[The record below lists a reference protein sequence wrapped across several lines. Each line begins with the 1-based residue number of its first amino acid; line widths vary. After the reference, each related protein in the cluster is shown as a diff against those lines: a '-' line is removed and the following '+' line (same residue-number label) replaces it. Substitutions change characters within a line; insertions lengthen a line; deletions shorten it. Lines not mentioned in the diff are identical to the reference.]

1 MQLTVLSSE
10 SSGNCYLFQ
19 SSNEVLIIDSG
30 IRLSAVKTALN
41 FDLSNVV
48 GCLVDH
54 GHLDHARYLNDYMKA
69 GINVYTSKD
78 TINHLGL
85 TGHRLHPI
93 IAQELFTVGE
103 FKIIP
108 FDVPHNLP
116 CLGFLVVHKEC
127 GKLLFVT
134 DASHVPNKFV
144 GLNTIMVEANY
155 DDPLLTNER
164 AVGKHMSID
173 TCLAFLKAN
182 DMRTVRNIILL
193 HLSSSNSDARQFRQ
207 SVQAV
212 APNASV
218 HIADRGLT
226 IPLSIH
232 PF

>member
-1 MQLTVLSSE
+1 MLLTCLGSE
-10 SSGNCYLFQ
+10 SSGNGYIFQ
-19 SSNEVLIIDSG
+19 SEKEVLLIDAG
-30 IRLSAVKTALN
+30 IRLSTVKTALN

-48 GCLVDH
+48 GCLCDH
-54 GHLDHARYLNDYMKA
+54 GHLDHARYLIDYMKA
-69 GINVYTSKD
+69 GINVYTSRD

-85 TGHRLHPI
+85 SGHRIHPI
-93 IAQELFTVGE
+93 TTQELFTVGE
-103 FKIIP
+103 FKVIP

-127 GKLLFVT
+127 GKILFIT

-144 GLNTIMVEANY
+144 GLNTIMIEANY
-155 DDPLLTNER
+155 DDPLLQNTR
-164 AVGKHMSID
+164 AVGLHMSID
-173 TCLAFLKAN
+173 SCINFLKAT

-193 HLSSSNSDARQFRQ
+193 HLSSGNSNAHQFKQ

-212 APNASV
+212 APNALV
-218 HIADRGLT
+218 HIADKNLT